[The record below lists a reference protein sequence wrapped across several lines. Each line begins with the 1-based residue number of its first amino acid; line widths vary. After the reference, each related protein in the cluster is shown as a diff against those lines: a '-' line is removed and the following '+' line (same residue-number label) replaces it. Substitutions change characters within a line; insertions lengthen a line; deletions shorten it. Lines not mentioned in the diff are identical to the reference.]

1 MIRVKNALFSE
12 PNVRRTAEEIESK
25 KQNTKLRSFA
35 DTDIFDSAAT
45 TTESFVNGLLKKK
58 EYVCLLQGEYTS
70 YTPKVWDAADINVV
84 EHLERTL
91 NENKKR
97 FPRDSHSQQC
107 ICKAYGVQGADS
119 GSGKGHVLWLLY
131 G

>member
-58 EYVCLLQGEYTS
+58 EYVCLLQGE
-70 YTPKVWDAADINVV
+70 
-84 EHLERTL
+84 
-91 NENKKR
+91 
-97 FPRDSHSQQC
+97 
-107 ICKAYGVQGADS
+107 
-119 GSGKGHVLWLLY
+119 
-131 G
+131 